1 MLERSEKM
9 LTLSKSLFSIG
20 LGFVFSTLLGLV
32 LIPFLKKKN
41 FYQKINLFVPEHN
54 DKSTTL
60 SFGGLIF
67 LIPTVVIMLCLIFL
81 GKINYSTNILIV
93 LLVMISYS
101 LIGLLDDFVSFKKKM
116 NKGLKRSHKFILQVL
131 VAVMFY
137 VIYLHYGTGTS
148 TFEVTLLGI
157 KWNLSL
163 FYSLF
168 ILFLLVGTTNAV
180 NITDGLDG
188 LAGGLSAIAFAA
200 YGVISWGSF
209 YVEGNQA
216 IAIFCFVMVGSLLG
230 FLLYNA
236 PKARIFMGDTG
247 SLSLGAALATVAILT
262 HHEMSL
268 VIIGGVFVIETLS
281 AIFQILSVKYFKKKI
296 FLMAPLHHH
305 FQRLGWE
312 EYDIVKLFWTAGFM
326 LALIALVYGVWI

>member
-32 LIPFLKKKN
+32 LIPFLKKKK

-200 YGVISWGSF
+200 YGVISGE
-209 YVEGNQA
+209 V
-216 IAIFCFVMVGSLLG
+216 
-230 FLLYNA
+230 
-236 PKARIFMGDTG
+236 FM
-247 SLSLGAALATVAILT
+247 
-262 HHEMSL
+262 
-268 VIIGGVFVIETLS
+268 
-281 AIFQILSVKYFKKKI
+281 
-296 FLMAPLHHH
+296 
-305 FQRLGWE
+305 
-312 EYDIVKLFWTAGFM
+312 
-326 LALIALVYGVWI
+326 

>member
-247 SLSLGAALATVAILT
+247 SLSLGATLATVAILT